1 MKVPGPFPFLG
12 EVIWL
17 TAEQG
22 GRRNGPPPDPDNYA
36 VTAFVPPHTVET
48 GLASFVLRRF
58 DPASYR
64 STAEGRWLLVENAGP
79 QRVTPGCVVAV
90 TEGARV
96 VAYYV
101 VAEVFHEQTRP
112 PSRVR

>member
-1 MKVPGPFPFLG
+1 MKAPGPFPFLG

-22 GRRNGPPPDPDNYA
+22 GRRTGPPSDPDNYA

-58 DPASYR
+58 DPVSYR
-64 STAEGRWLLVENAGP
+64 STAEGRWLLAENAGA

-96 VAYYV
+96 VAYFL
-101 VAEVFHEQTRP
+101 VAEVVHDQAGP
-112 PSRVR
+112 SSRVH